1 MQFESS
7 TADQVI
13 ARLHACRDHFARG
26 TTRSYKARQSA
37 LKALRSAIKKHEE
50 ALLTAMYTDMRK
62 PRFEAYLGDVG
73 LVYSEIDHTLAQLKG
88 WMRPERPSTPL
99 SLQVASSE
107 VRSEPLGVVLII
119 APWNYPALLVFSPLI
134 GAIAA
139 GNCAVVK
146 PSNEAPATAAV
157 IETILSEVFAQEHV
171 LVVQGA
177 GRDVG
182 PKLIE
187 PFRFDHIF
195 FTGSPRVGR
204 LIMALAAPH
213 LTPVTL
219 ELGGKS
225 PAIVDRTADVERAA
239 QRIVWS
245 RYFNAGQ
252 TCIATDHVLV
262 HAEVMEPFLQ
272 AVAKYIERFYGTDP
286 KASPHFA
293 RLVNDKRFEAVRAFL
308 NDGQILIGGENDAS
322 ERYIAPTVLTD
333 VPLDAPVMQEEIFG
347 PVLPVI
353 PWTTREEVLE
363 IVARNSHPLATYV
376 FSNDRKAQRFFTAQI
391 AFGGG
396 CINHCLLQFGNPE
409 MTFGGVGNSGMG
421 RYHGKATFDL
431 FSHHKGIV
439 HASTLIEP
447 GVQYPPYSSWKE
459 RILRFVLR

>member
-73 LVYSEIDHTLAQLKG
+73 LVYAEIDHTLAQLKA

-157 IETILSEVFAQEHV
+157 IETILSEVFAPEHV

-262 HAEVMEPFLQ
+262 HAEVMERFPASCREIHRALLRHGPQGQSTFRTFGERQ
-272 AVAKYIERFYGTDP
+272 ALR
-286 KASPHFA
+286 
-293 RLVNDKRFEAVRAFL
+293 
-308 NDGQILIGGENDAS
+308 GGEGFS
-322 ERYIAPTVLTD
+322 ER
-333 VPLDAPVMQEEIFG
+333 
-347 PVLPVI
+347 
-353 PWTTREEVLE
+353 R
-363 IVARNSHPLATYV
+363 
-376 FSNDRKAQRFFTAQI
+376 
-391 AFGGG
+391 
-396 CINHCLLQFGNPE
+396 PE
-409 MTFGGVGNSGMG
+409 C
-421 RYHGKATFDL
+421 
-431 FSHHKGIV
+431 
-439 HASTLIEP
+439 
-447 GVQYPPYSSWKE
+447 
-459 RILRFVLR
+459 